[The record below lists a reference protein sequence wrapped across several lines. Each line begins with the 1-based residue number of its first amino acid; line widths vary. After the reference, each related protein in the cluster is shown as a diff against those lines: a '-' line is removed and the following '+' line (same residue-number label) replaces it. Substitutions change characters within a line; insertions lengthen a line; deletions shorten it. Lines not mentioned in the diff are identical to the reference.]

1 MFILHDH
8 WMESMLI
15 TLTAY
20 FLCSQ
25 ILLLYYYIT
34 TREETATSLTVFP
47 KSLSVLSYFK
57 CQTSVWSLTPLTFC
71 AESLFQTD
79 WRSFL
84 TSDLIQEGSLTL
96 LKAKNFEFFR
106 KTHKNQSQ
114 MSVKRQTNS
123 TVVHYNGSI
132 KWWGHM
138 NNPTCWRVSFCWVN
152 VYLLDFFSFA

>member
-8 WMESMLI
+8 RMESMLII

-20 FLCSQ
+20 FLCNH
-25 ILLLYYYIT
+25 ILLFYYYFT

-47 KSLSVLSYFK
+47 KSISLLSYFK

-96 LKAKNFEFFR
+96 LKAKNLEFLE
-106 KTHKNQSQ
+106 KQKPVTDECKKAN
-114 MSVKRQTNS
+114 
-123 TVVHYNGSI
+123 
-132 KWWGHM
+132 
-138 NNPTCWRVSFCWVN
+138 
-152 VYLLDFFSFA
+152 